1 MNAMRAPP
9 WPMRGVSSR
18 SFTPFAFSSASAPS
32 MSSTS
37 KQMWNRP
44 SPFSVIHWVDAGFR
58 GRAFQQFDIGLADRQ
73 HGEAGRSDLL
83 LVFQRNAEGVAQHI
97 QSTG

>member
-9 WPMRGVSSR
+9 WPIRGVSSR

-44 SPFSVIHWVDAGFR
+44 SPFSAIHWLTPESGA
-58 GRAFQQFDIGLADRQ
+58 
-73 HGEAGRSDLL
+73 LL
-83 LVFQRNAEGVAQHI
+83 SSSSI
-97 QSTG
+97 

>member
-1 MNAMRAPP
+1 MREACHVSVPQCPAGSSASSISTLPVDAGSMNAMRAPP
-9 WPMRGVSSR
+9 WPIRGVSSR

-44 SPFSVIHWVDAGFR
+44 VPFSSIH
-58 GRAFQQFDIGLADRQ
+58 
-73 HGEAGRSDLL
+73 
-83 LVFQRNAEGVAQHI
+83 LVTPDSGAWLSNSSR
-97 QSTG
+97 